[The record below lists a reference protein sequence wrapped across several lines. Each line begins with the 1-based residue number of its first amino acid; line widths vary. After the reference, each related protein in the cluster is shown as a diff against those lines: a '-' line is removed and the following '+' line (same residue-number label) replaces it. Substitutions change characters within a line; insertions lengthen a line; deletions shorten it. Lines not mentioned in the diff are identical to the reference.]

1 MPNVVANE
9 SHYPVLI
16 RWVVHS
22 GWLQDFMSVQLY
34 REVANLDRH
43 LMTIPPCYT
52 GNNAGIVSLKGV

>member
-16 RWVVHS
+16 RWIVHS

-43 LMTIPPCYT
+43 LMTDLCLYLPAIPGT
-52 GNNAGIVSLKGV
+52 MQALSA